1 MFRRSYRNMG
11 ILFCLTASLILAPF
25 CAARSAAAGVV
36 TAQVKETVDKVIS
49 LSQDKN
55 LKKPGKAAER
65 RAAIRK
71 VISQRF
77 DFEEMARRSL
87 AVAWQ
92 QRTPQERKEFVGLYT
107 DLLER
112 SYMKRIEGYSN
123 EKIVYLDEKI
133 DGTYAVV
140 RTKIITDRN
149 VEIPIDYRLLDRN
162 GKWLVYDVVI
172 EGVSLVNNYRTQFS
186 KIIRTSSYQELVK
199 KMKNKQS
206 EELFDEKGR

>member
-1 MFRRSYRNMG
+1 MFRRSMRSMG
-11 ILFCLTASLILAPF
+11 ILFCLAAALILASF
-25 CAARSAAAGVV
+25 CAAESASAGAV

-65 RAAIRK
+65 RSAIRK

-140 RTKIITDRN
+140 RTKIVTGRS

>member
-1 MFRRSYRNMG
+1 M
-11 ILFCLTASLILAPF
+11 
-25 CAARSAAAGVV
+25 
-36 TAQVKETVDKVIS
+36 
-49 LSQDKN
+49 
-55 LKKPGKAAER
+55 
-65 RAAIRK
+65 
-71 VISQRF
+71 ISQRF

-140 RTKIITDRN
+140 RTKIVTGRS

>member
-1 MFRRSYRNMG
+1 MFRRSFRNMG

>member
-1 MFRRSYRNMG
+1 M
-11 ILFCLTASLILAPF
+11 
-25 CAARSAAAGVV
+25 
-36 TAQVKETVDKVIS
+36 IS

-55 LKKPGKAAER
+55 LKKTGKAAER

-87 AVAWQ
+87 AVVVWQ
-92 QRTPQERKEFVGLYT
+92 QRTPQELKRVRRTLYRSAGALLHEENRGIQQRKDCVSRRENRRHLCGVQ
-107 DLLER
+107 
-112 SYMKRIEGYSN
+112 
-123 EKIVYLDEKI
+123 
-133 DGTYAVV
+133 
-140 RTKIITDRN
+140 TKIITDRN

-186 KIIRTSSYQELVK
+186 KIIADQFVSGAGQKDEEQAVRRTVRRKRALKPFGYDRKAFSLSSAERP
-199 KMKNKQS
+199 
-206 EELFDEKGR
+206 FFIAD

>member
-25 CAARSAAAGVV
+25 CAAGSAAAGVV